1 MLTLVVNLL
10 KQGFV
15 LLSSQD
21 PVLQEVLIV
30 AVPPGSQAQL
40 VPMHSPRMGVHPSR
54 AHPLL
59 TLPAEAY
66 FGNHLTRQL
75 AYVGMSCQ

>member
-1 MLTLVVNLL
+1 MLIINLL
-10 KQGFV
+10 EQGFV
-15 LLSSQD
+15 LLASQN
-21 PVLQEVLIV
+21 PVLQEVLII

-59 TLPAEAY
+59 TLPADAY
-66 FGNHLTRQL
+66 FGNYLTCQL
-75 AYVGMSCQ
+75 A